1 MTNSVINDMI
11 ETIEYFAQSQPD
23 FPVYNVLGEVH
34 TYHDLKV
41 DSDSLAAK
49 IDSLAL
55 PEKSPVV
62 VFGGQEYDILATFVA
77 LTKSGHAYIPID
89 SHSALERVTAIVEVA
104 QPSLIIAI
112 NDFPLKD
119 VNIPIFDLA
128 AVQTAFAAKHPY
140 EIVHPVKGDDNYYI
154 IFTSGTTGKPK
165 GVQISHDNLL
175 SFTNWMI
182 TDKEFATPAR
192 PQMLA
197 QPPYSFDLSVMY
209 WAPTLALGGTLFAVP
224 SAITQDFKQL
234 FETILNLPIAIWT
247 STPSFADMA
256 MLSEDFNAEKMPG
269 ITHFYF
275 DGEELTVK
283 TAQKL
288 RDRFPNAR
296 IINAYGPT
304 EATVALSAVA
314 ITDDMLANM
323 KRLPIGY
330 TKADSPT
337 FVIDEDGNKLPNG
350 EQGEII
356 ISGPAVSKGYMN
368 NPEKTAEA
376 FFEFE
381 GLPAYH
387 TGDVGTMTDEGLLLY
402 GGRMDFQI
410 KFNGFRIELEDVSQN
425 LNKSQYVDSA
435 VAVPRYNK
443 DHKVQNLLAYV
454 ILKDGVKEQFERE
467 IDITKAIKEDLQDIM
482 MSYMMPSKFLY
493 RDSLPLTPNG
503 KIDIKGLISEVN
515 NR

>member
-1 MTNSVINDMI
+1 MSNKVIHDMI
-11 ETIEYFAQSQPD
+11 EAIEHFAQVQPD
-23 FPVYNVLGEVH
+23 FPVYDILGQVH
-34 TYHDLKV
+34 TYGDLKK
-41 DSDSLAAK
+41 DSDSLAAH
-49 IDSLAL
+49 IDRLGL
-55 PEKSPVV
+55 PDKSPVV
-62 VFGGQEYDILATFVA
+62 VFGGQEYEMLATFVA

-89 SHSALERVTAIVEVA
+89 SHSALERVAAIVEVA
-104 QPSLIIAI
+104 EPSLIIAI
-112 NDFPLKD
+112 NDFPLAD
-119 VNIPIFDLA
+119 VTAPIFSA
-128 AVQTAFAAKHPY
+128 EQVQTAFREGASY
-140 EIVHPVKGDDNYYI
+140 ELSHPVQGDDNYYI

-165 GVQISHDNLL
+165 GVQISHNNLL

-182 TDKEFATPAR
+182 TDKEFATPER

-209 WAPTLALGGTLFAVP
+209 WAPTLALGGTLFALP
-224 SAITQDFKQL
+224 SAVTQDFKQL
-234 FETILNLPIAIWT
+234 FETILSLPIAIWT

-256 MLSEDFNAEKMPG
+256 LLSDDFNSQKLPQL
-269 ITHFYF
+269 THFYF

-288 RDRFPNAR
+288 RDRFPQAR

-314 ITDDMLANM
+314 VTDEMLQNC

-337 FVIDEDGNKLPNG
+337 FVIDEEGQKVPNG
-350 EQGEII
+350 QQGEII
-356 ISGPAVSKGYMN
+356 VCGPAVSKGYLN

-387 TGDVGTMTDEGLLLY
+387 TGDVGSMTDEGLLLY

-425 LNKSQYVDSA
+425 LNKSKYVESA

-454 ILKDGVKEQFERE
+454 ILKDGVAKQFERE

-493 RDSLPLTPNG
+493 RETLPLTPNG

-515 NR
+515 KR

>member
-1 MTNSVINDMI
+1 MANKVIHDMI
-11 ETIEYFAQSQPD
+11 EAIEHFAQVQPD
-23 FPVYNVLGEVH
+23 FPVYDILGQVH
-34 TYHDLKV
+34 TYGDLKK
-41 DSDSLAAK
+41 DSDSLAAQ
-49 IDSLAL
+49 IDRLGL
-55 PEKSPVV
+55 PDKSPVV
-62 VFGGQEYDILATFVA
+62 VFGGQEYEMLATFVA

-89 SHSALERVTAIVEVA
+89 SHSALERVAAIVEVA
-104 QPSLIIAI
+104 EPSLIIAI
-112 NDFPLKD
+112 NDFPLAD
-119 VNIPIFDLA
+119 VTAPIFSA
-128 AVQTAFAAKHPY
+128 EQVQTAFREGASY
-140 EIVHPVKGDDNYYI
+140 ELSHPVQGDDNYYI

-165 GVQISHDNLL
+165 GVQISHNNLL

-209 WAPTLALGGTLFAVP
+209 WAPTLALGGTLFALP
-224 SAITQDFKQL
+224 SAVTQDFKQL
-234 FETILNLPIAIWT
+234 FETILSLSIAIWT

-256 MLSEDFNAEKMPG
+256 LLSDDFNSQKLPQL
-269 ITHFYF
+269 THFYF

-288 RDRFPNAR
+288 RDRFPQAR

-314 ITDDMLANM
+314 VTDEMLQNC

-337 FVIDEDGNKLPNG
+337 FVIDEEGQKVPNG
-350 EQGEII
+350 QQGEII
-356 ISGPAVSKGYMN
+356 VCGPAVSKGYLN

-387 TGDVGTMTDEGLLLY
+387 TGDVGSMTDEGLLLY

-425 LNKSQYVDSA
+425 LNKSKYVESA

-454 ILKDGVKEQFERE
+454 ILKDGVAEQFERE

-493 RDSLPLTPNG
+493 RETLPLTPNG

-515 NR
+515 KR

>member
-62 VFGGQEYDILATFVA
+62 VFGGQEYDMLATFVA

-119 VNIPIFDLA
+119 VNIPILDLA
-128 AVQTAFAAKHPY
+128 VVQTAFAAKHPY
-140 EIVHPVKGDDNYYI
+140 EITHPVKGDDNYYI

-209 WAPTLALGGTLFAVP
+209 WAPTLALGGTLFAVL

-314 ITDDMLANM
+314 ITDDMLTNM

>member
-1 MTNSVINDMI
+1 MI
-11 ETIEYFAQSQPD
+11 EAIEYFAQVQPD
-23 FPVYNVLGEVH
+23 FPVYDILGQVH
-34 TYHDLKV
+34 TYGDLKK
-41 DSDSLAAK
+41 DSDSLAAQ
-49 IDSLAL
+49 IDRLGL
-55 PEKSPVV
+55 PDKSPVV
-62 VFGGQEYDILATFVA
+62 VFGGQEYEMLATFVA

-89 SHSALERVTAIVEVA
+89 SHSALERVAAIVEVA
-104 QPSLIIAI
+104 EPSLIIAI
-112 NDFPLKD
+112 NDFPLAD
-119 VNIPIFDLA
+119 VAAPIFSA
-128 AVQTAFAAKHPY
+128 EQVQTAFREGASY
-140 EIVHPVKGDDNYYI
+140 ELSHPVQGDDNYYI

-165 GVQISHDNLL
+165 GVQISHNNLL

-182 TDKEFATPAR
+182 TDKEFATPER

-209 WAPTLALGGTLFAVP
+209 WAPTLALGGTLFALP
-224 SAITQDFKQL
+224 SAVTQDFKQL
-234 FETILNLPIAIWT
+234 FETILSLPIAIWT

-256 MLSEDFNAEKMPG
+256 LLSDDFNSQKLPQL
-269 ITHFYF
+269 THFYF

-288 RDRFPNAR
+288 RDRFPQAR

-314 ITDDMLANM
+314 VTDEMLQNC

-337 FVIDEDGNKLPNG
+337 FVIDEEGQKVPNG
-350 EQGEII
+350 QQGEII
-356 ISGPAVSKGYMN
+356 VCGPAVSKGYLN

-387 TGDVGTMTDEGLLLY
+387 TGDVGSMTDEGLLLY

-425 LNKSQYVDSA
+425 LNKSKYVESA

-454 ILKDGVKEQFERE
+454 ILKDGVAKQFERE

-493 RDSLPLTPNG
+493 RETLPLTPNG

-515 NR
+515 KR

>member
-1 MTNSVINDMI
+1 MSNKPITDMI
-11 ETIEYFAQSQPD
+11 ETIEHFAKTQATY
-23 FPVYNVLGEVH
+23 PVYNILGEEH
-34 TYHDLKV
+34 TYGQLKA
-41 DSDSLAAK
+41 DSDSLAAH
-49 IDSLAL
+49 IDQMGL

-62 VFGGQEYDILATFVA
+62 VFGGQEYEMLATFVA

-89 SHSALERVTAIVEVA
+89 SHSALERVSAILEVA
-104 QPSLIIAI
+104 EPSLIIAI
-112 NDFPLKD
+112 ADFPLAD
-119 VNIPIFDLA
+119 TDA
-128 AVQTAFAAKHPY
+128 AILSLDQVRAAYAEKTAY
-140 EIVHPVKGDDNYYI
+140 EISHPVKGDDNYYI

-182 TDKEFATPAR
+182 TDKEFATPSR

-209 WAPTLALGGTLFAVP
+209 WAPTLALGGTLYALP
-224 SAITQDFKQL
+224 SSLTQDFKQL
-234 FETILNLPIAIWT
+234 FEAILSLPVAIWT

-256 MLSEDFNAEKMPG
+256 MLSEDFNSQKMPG

-288 RDRFPNAR
+288 RERFPEAR

-314 ITDDMLANM
+314 ITDEMLATL

-330 TKADSPT
+330 TKEDSPT
-337 FVIDEDGNKLPNG
+337 FVIDENGQKLPNG
-350 EQGEII
+350 QQGEII
-356 ISGPAVSKGYMN
+356 VCGPAVSKGYLN

-410 KFNGFRIELEDVSQN
+410 KFNGYRIELEDVSQN
-425 LNKSQYVDSA
+425 LNKSKYIEAA

-454 ILKDGVKEQFERE
+454 ILKDGVAEQFDRE

-493 RDSLPLTPNG
+493 RESLPLTPNG

-515 NR
+515 KS